1 MAQTTPCLASVFG
14 DIIIDDFEQEPEGGC
29 RMHKRFNIRLIPED
43 DGRWTAE
50 VPALPGCA
58 TWGSTRDQAIERIT
72 EAIELYLEVL
82 IEEGKQVPDDDREDY
97 ARVDV
102 AL

>member
-1 MAQTTPCLASVFG
+1 MLHQYNV
-14 DIIIDDFEQEPEGGC
+14 
-29 RMHKRFNIRLIPED
+29 RLIPEE

-58 TWGSTRDQAIERIT
+58 TWGNTKDEALERIR
-72 EAIELYLEVL
+72 EAIELYLEVMS
-82 IEEGKQVPDDDREDY
+82 EEGKPIP
-97 ARVDV
+97 VDHSTFTRIDI